1 METVTKHGQTTTG
14 KGNKRPIKYFQQH
27 IEAQSDFTHCTRTCT
42 MMHMAVVHKI
52 YASPS
57 KGHPHDYDTPNRQDL
72 AA

>member
-1 METVTKHGQTTTG
+1 MDTVRNMG
-14 KGNKRPIKYFQQH
+14 KRQLAKAIKPIKYFQQH